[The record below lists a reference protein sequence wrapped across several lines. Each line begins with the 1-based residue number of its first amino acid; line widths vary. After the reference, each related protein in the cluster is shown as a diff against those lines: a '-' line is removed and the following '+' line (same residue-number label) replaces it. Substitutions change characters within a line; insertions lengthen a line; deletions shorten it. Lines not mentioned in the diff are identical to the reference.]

1 MSHFFQPMCLR
12 CCPLAKALSYFHEF
26 EAVRAE
32 RSLHVKKRGL
42 CRSSYASGS
51 QSQLK
56 KDSCEVNL
64 LHSTSLL
71 EAREK
76 FTNLQVILTM
86 HLLYLATLFVAVAAA
101 PPTAA
106 STKECPDWD
115 LGGIWGKV
123 SGKKHANNVTATS

>member
-1 MSHFFQPMCLR
+1 MPKR
-12 CCPLAKALSYFHEF
+12 GAYVALSL
-26 EAVRAE
+26 
-32 RSLHVKKRGL
+32 SRG
-42 CRSSYASGS
+42 RSSYASGS

-64 LHSTSLL
+64 LHATSLL

-101 PPTAA
+101 PPIAA
-106 STKECPDWD
+106 PTKECPDWD

-123 SGKKHANNVTATS
+123 SGKKNANNVTCNVTFCLFACS

>member
-1 MSHFFQPMCLR
+1 MS
-12 CCPLAKALSYFHEF
+12 
-26 EAVRAE
+26 
-32 RSLHVKKRGL
+32 KRGAYVSL
-42 CRSSYASGS
+42 SLSRGRSSYASGS

-56 KDSCEVNL
+56 KDSYEVNL
-64 LHSTSLL
+64 LYSTSLL

-101 PPTAA
+101 P
-106 STKECPDWD
+106 TKECPDWD

-123 SGKKHANNVTATS
+123 SGKKNANNVTCNVIFCLFACS